1 MNRLWAP
8 WRMKYIQDIDKDDD
22 ECIFC
27 KKPSQPNDKDRD
39 NLILFRG
46 KKCFVLMNLF
56 PYNNGHLMIIPYEH
70 TSDILSLDK
79 ETSDELWELLCKSR
93 RALSKALKPDAFNIG
108 MNIGRVA
115 GAGID
120 QHVHMHI
127 VPRWNGDT
135 NFIGVIGETK
145 VISQA
150 LWETYDS
157 LFPHLQTVNGNFCD
171 EESQL

>member
-8 WRMKYIQDIDKDDD
+8 WRMKYIQDIDK
-22 ECIFC
+22 EEEQGCIFC
-27 KKPSQPNDKDRD
+27 KKPSQSNDRD
-39 NLILFRG
+39 NLLLFRG

-56 PYNNGHLMIIPYEH
+56 PYNNGHLMIIPYKH

-79 ETSDELWELLCKSR
+79 ETSDELWELLCISR
-93 RALSKALKPDAFNIG
+93 KILSDTIKPDAFNIG

-135 NFIGVIGETK
+135 NFIPVIGETK

-157 LFPHLQTVNGNFCD
+157 LYPHFKDFNGNFRG